1 MTREQKEIL
10 KQSAD
15 LLIQTVSQQVTAN
28 PENKEQGR
36 EYLKK
41 AIAASE
47 LLDKVELEEE

>member
-10 KQSAD
+10 KQAAD
-15 LLIQTVSQQVTAN
+15 LLIQNVSQAITAN

-36 EYLKK
+36 DYLKK

-47 LLDKVELEEE
+47 ALDKVELEE

>member
-10 KQSAD
+10 KQAAD
-15 LLIQTVSQQVTAN
+15 LLIQNVSQAITAN

-36 EYLKK
+36 DYLKK

-47 LLDKVELEEE
+47 ALDEILPLEE